1 MSTCRLKIISSSHCS
16 HCKLVKYP
24 SQLLTKTLQ
33 CKDYR
38 SLNPLVS
45 QMHQC
50 KLQGLTKTFMAVFNS
65 LQTNDPLSEKIH
77 HLDCLIRPTALHM
90 YNFITQ
96 SAIKKRL
103 YPAPSTLFEPISIQ
117 ATKLDHAILLLV
129 AKTLNYHLI
138 KVYTTRIRIQ
148 GSHNLHVH
156 A

>member
-1 MSTCRLKIISSSHCS
+1 MQTKNHYGISHLS

-24 SQLLTKTLQ
+24 SQLLIKILQ

-38 SLNPLVS
+38 SLNPLS
-45 QMHQC
+45 QMHQW
-50 KLQGLTKTFMAVFNS
+50 KLQGLTKAFMAMFNS

-77 HLDCLIRPTALHM
+77 HLDCLIRPTAP

-138 KVYTTRIRIQ
+138 KVYRTTYPHSGIP
-148 GSHNLHVH
+148 
-156 A
+156 